1 MKHRVLI
8 TGGANGIGKASAQR
22 CMAEGYEVIVID
34 REGDGIR
41 ADLSC
46 PNQTAEA
53 LEEALKHGPITRLL
67 NNVGTVEAATAQE
80 QSLAQFDRV
89 IALNLRCAMQC
100 TQALLP
106 SMTEAGFGRIVSI
119 SSRAAL
125 GKTLRSAYA
134 ASKAGLI
141 GLSRV
146 WALELGRL
154 GITSNVIGPGPIATE
169 LFKQANPPDS

>member
-67 NNVGTVEAATAQE
+67 NNVGTVEAATAHE

-100 TQALLP
+100 TQA
-106 SMTEAGFGRIVSI
+106 
-119 SSRAAL
+119 
-125 GKTLRSAYA
+125 
-134 ASKAGLI
+134 
-141 GLSRV
+141 
-146 WALELGRL
+146 
-154 GITSNVIGPGPIATE
+154 
-169 LFKQANPPDS
+169 